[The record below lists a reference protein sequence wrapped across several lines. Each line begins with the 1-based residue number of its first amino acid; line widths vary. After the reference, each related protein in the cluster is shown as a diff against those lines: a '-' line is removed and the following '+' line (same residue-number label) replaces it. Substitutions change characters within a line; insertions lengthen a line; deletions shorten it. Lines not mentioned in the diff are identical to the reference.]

1 VTPART
7 GALPRPLARLCAVLV
22 ALVLVAGCS
31 TDSGPTR
38 EAVRGFLDAT
48 YDADPARANTWRSGA
63 AVDVTADQIAGR
75 VGPRDRFTEEQAT
88 FMRNRDYVVAVFP
101 EQSGSRVEL
110 DRYEQMRNRYPILI
124 GGYWGGSPR
133 SYGPRGEGAS
143 RTGGGVGGFRGG
155 GPGAGK

>member
-1 VTPART
+1 M
-7 GALPRPLARLCAVLV
+7 
-22 ALVLVAGCS
+22 
-31 TDSGPTR
+31 
-38 EAVRGFLDAT
+38 
-48 YDADPARANTWRSGA
+48 
-63 AVDVTADQIAGR
+63 DVTADQIAGQ

-101 EQSGSRVEL
+101 EPTGSRVEL

-143 RTGGGVGGFRGG
+143 RTGGGGGFRGG